1 MKNTLIISLL
11 IILGTSK
18 IVNAQ
23 TISLTTGSYSYFGD
37 LEKSKKIKFGT
48 LSQFGFGVALG
59 KKFGSSVE
67 IKLAAEKFS
76 LVQNEV
82 KILNNLN
89 FETKIT
95 QFSIA
100 AHYHLANDKIINA
113 SSKIQPYVGVGFG
126 MINYETFHDLTDNNG
141 QKYYY
146 WSDATIRNQE
156 ENYENHFTS
165 SRLKRDYNYETSA
178 ENKSQAYT
186 IPLIL
191 GATLLTGNKISVG
204 VETKYY
210 LTTTDNLDNYEV
222 GGKDAFYYLGASISY
237 HFKGKTLNQINN
249 IDYTG
254 EPFSEIDKLDLD
266 NDGVADVNDLCPGTK
281 KGVPVNKN
289 GCPIDSDNDG
299 VPDYLD
305 KEPNT
310 PDSVEVTPEGI
321 TLTPQH
327 YYVNYLMYHGDIF
340 PAADFLKNNFY
351 FIPELLRED
360 IAKMVKVETSNA
372 FFNTDSEEIN
382 EFIKEVQI
390 SEDGTTIR
398 IYDSGS
404 SPKD

>member
-1 MKNTLIISLL
+1 MKNTIIISLL
-11 IILGTSK
+11 IILSTSK

-48 LSQFGFGVALG
+48 FSQFGFGLALG

-100 AHYHLANDKIINA
+100 AHYHLANDKIINS
-113 SSKIQPYVGVGFG
+113 SSKIQPYIGVGFG
-126 MINYETFHDLTDNNG
+126 MINYETYHDLEDVSGN
-141 QKYYY
+141 KYYY
-146 WSDATIRNQE
+146 WSDATIRDKE
-156 ENYENHFTS
+156 ENYESIFNSEKLT
-165 SRLKRDYNYETSA
+165 RDYQFETSA

-186 IPLIL
+186 IPLIF
-191 GATLLTGNKISVG
+191 GVNLLTGNKISVG

-222 GGKDAFYYLGASISY
+222 AGKDAFYYLGASISY
-237 HFKGKTLNQINN
+237 QFKGKTLKQIEN
-249 IDYTG
+249 INYTG
-254 EPFSEIDKLDLD
+254 EAFSKIDKLDLD
-266 NDGVADVNDLCPGTK
+266 NDGIADVNDLCPGTK
-281 KGVPVNKN
+281 KGVQVNKN

-305 KEPNT
+305 KEKNT

-340 PAADFLKNNFY
+340 PAADFLKENFY

-372 FFNTDSEEIN
+372 FFNTDQEEIN
-382 EFIKEVQI
+382 KLINKVQI
-390 SEDGTTIR
+390 SEDGSTIKKF
-398 IYDSGS
+398 DSGS

>member
-1 MKNTLIISLL
+1 MKNTLIIILL
-11 IILGTSK
+11 ILLSISK
-18 IVNAQ
+18 AVNSQ
-23 TISLTTGSYSYFGD
+23 TISLTTGSYAYYGD

-59 KKFGSSVE
+59 KKYGSSVE

-113 SSKIQPYVGVGFG
+113 SSKIQPYIGVGFG

-141 QKYYY
+141 QNYYY
-146 WSDATIRNQE
+146 WSDATIRNKE

-178 ENKSQAYT
+178 ENKSKAYT

-204 VETKYY
+204 VETRYY
-210 LTTTDNLDNYEV
+210 VTTTDNLDNYEV

-237 HFKGKTLNQINN
+237 HFKGKTLKQINN

-254 EPFSEIDKLDLD
+254 MPFSEIDKLDLD
-266 NDGVADVNDLCPGTK
+266 NDGVVDINDLCPGTK
-281 KGVPVNKN
+281 NGVPVNKY
-289 GCPIDSDNDG
+289 GCPLDSDNDG
-299 VPDYLD
+299 VPDFSDL
-305 KEPNT
+305 EPNT
-310 PDSVEVTPEGI
+310 SDTAIVDGNGI
-321 TLTPQH
+321 TITDELIYI
-327 YYVNYLMYHGDIF
+327 YYLLYNHDIYELSEF
-340 PAADFLKNNFY
+340 YYKNIDK
-351 FIPELLRED
+351 IPEKYRDEIEKIALIKTQKIEFKTSEED
-360 IAKMVKVETSNA
+360 I
-372 FFNTDSEEIN
+372 
-382 EFIKEVQI
+382 KE
-390 SEDGTTIR
+390 GTKNI
-398 IYDSGS
+398 IY
-404 SPKD
+404 